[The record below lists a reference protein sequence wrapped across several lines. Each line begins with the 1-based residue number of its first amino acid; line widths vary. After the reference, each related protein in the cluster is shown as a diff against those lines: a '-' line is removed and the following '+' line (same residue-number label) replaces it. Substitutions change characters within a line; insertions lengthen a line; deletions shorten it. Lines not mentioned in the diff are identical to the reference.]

1 MRETLKTLGIDNFL
15 LLIINIVYI
24 FLEKKYSKIFLIEK
38 KVLYLHH

>member
-24 FLEKKYSKIFLIEK
+24 FLEKNIQKYF
-38 KVLYLHH
+38 